1 MLLFQIVLII
11 GIVLLSGA
19 LFGLTDY
26 WSVMWA
32 YKRLDLPIEVPP
44 LSTLL
49 VINPLKNTAIMLA
62 FMLLIQWLIYN
73 SLRYLIS
80 PYPLALLLLTAVI
93 VIVGSVVKGGV
104 EYILLQRK
112 LKD

>member
-1 MLLFQIVLII
+1 MFLFQIVLVI
-11 GIVLLSGA
+11 GVVLLTGA

-26 WSVMWA
+26 WSVVWA
-32 YKRLDLPIEVPP
+32 YKRLDMPIEVPP

-62 FMLLIQWLIYN
+62 FMLLIQWLGYN
-73 SLRYLIS
+73 FFGYLIL
-80 PYPLALLLLTAVI
+80 PYPFLVLLILAVV
-93 VIVGSVVKGGV
+93 VIVGSIVKGST
-104 EYILLQRK
+104 EYVLLQRK